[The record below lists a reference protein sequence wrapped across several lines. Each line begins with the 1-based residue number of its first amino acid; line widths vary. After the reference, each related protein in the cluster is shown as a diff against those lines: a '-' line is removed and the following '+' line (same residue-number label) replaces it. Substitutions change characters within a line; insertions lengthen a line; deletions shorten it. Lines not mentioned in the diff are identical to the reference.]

1 MNDIK
6 DLEQIYCP
14 QYSLVALKILLDE
27 LEQRYCTN
35 QFIDKPQAAKP
46 KRKKTSF
53 IIPDKKYVSSL
64 VKAVEQLVD
73 HVTVIEYELKKAY
86 KGLDEILATGDFED
100 PEEIM
105 NSVHETIKKYIYG
118 SDSRVDTTD
127 WAKLEK
133 FLLQAGYKQ
142 VAVKA
147 GDDIN
152 PFRLYFDQPIA
163 ADGGTHGTIKSI
175 QLMPFEL
182 CYSNGDE
189 IVKLKLCGKCTYFK

>member
-1 MNDIK
+1 MYRRSGGYSRSSFRPPF
-6 DLEQIYCP
+6 DLLHVLLKFGP
-14 QYSLVALKILLDE
+14 GAHHLVAAA
-27 LEQRYCTN
+27 
-35 QFIDKPQAAKP
+35 QAAEAEIHAE
-46 KRKKTSF
+46 R
-53 IIPDKKYVSSL
+53 L
-64 VKAVEQLVD
+64 LD
-73 HVTVIEYELKKAY
+73 HVTVIEYELKKAC
-86 KGLDEILATGDFED
+86 KGLEDILASGDFED

-105 NSVHETIKKYIYG
+105 TSVHETIKKYIYG
-118 SDSRVDTTD
+118 SDSRVDTAD

-133 FLLQAGYKQ
+133 FLLLAGYKQ